1 MRLTVSILLAI
12 LTLFGGK
19 GIYHKGWTDFNK
31 NGLKDVYEDPSAP
44 IEDRV
49 EDLLRQMTLEEKS
62 CQLATLY
69 GCGRVLPDPLPVEG
83 WKQEV
88 WSQGIANIDE
98 QLNGVGKAYREHYDL
113 IYPFPNHVKALHGNP
128 EMVRGADQARHSRGV
143 LERGHTRTE
152 PYQCNSSPGS
162 DRHRKHLE
170 PGPGPRSR
178 ADRRV

>member
-1 MRLTVSILLAI
+1 MRLFVSVLVTLLS
-12 LTLFGGK
+12 LWGGK
-19 GIYHKGWTDFNK
+19 GIYHKGWIDFNK

-88 WSQGIANIDE
+88 WSQGIANID
-98 QLNGVGKAYREHYDL
+98 
-113 IYPFPNHVKALHGNP
+113 
-128 EMVRGADQARHSRGV
+128 
-143 LERGHTRTE
+143 
-152 PYQCNSSPGS
+152 
-162 DRHRKHLE
+162 
-170 PGPGPRSR
+170 
-178 ADRRV
+178 